1 MSACVLEVGYG
12 AGMNSCPICEKHEGR
27 GLLVGEV
34 LHDDEDVLVSHAPVE
49 MVDGY
54 LGYLFVDAK
63 RHVRG
68 LAELEDA
75 EASAMAQTVSRL
87 ARALEKAGGA
97 EHVYAFVFDHV
108 PHHHVHVVARY
119 PGTPREYWGPR
130 IDEWP
135 DAPRGGDVEIAALCA
150 RLREAF

>member
-1 MSACVLEVGYG
+1 VSECA
-12 AGMNSCPICEKHEGR
+12 ICEKHAGK

-34 LHDDEDVLVSHAPVE
+34 LYEDENVLVSHAPAGV
-49 MVDGY
+49 VDGY

-68 LAELEDA
+68 LAELEDE
-75 EASAMAQTVSRL
+75 EASALALMVTRL
-87 ARALEKAGGA
+87 ARALEREGA
-97 EHVYAFVFDHV
+97 DHVYAFVFDHI

-130 IDEWP
+130 VDEWP
-135 DAPRGGDVEIAALCA
+135 DARRGDETEIAVLCN
-150 RLREAF
+150 RLRAGF